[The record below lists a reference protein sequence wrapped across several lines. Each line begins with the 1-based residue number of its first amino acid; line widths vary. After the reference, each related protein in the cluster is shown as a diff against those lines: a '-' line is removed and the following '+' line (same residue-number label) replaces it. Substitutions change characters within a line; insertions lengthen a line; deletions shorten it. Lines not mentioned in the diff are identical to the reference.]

1 MLNCAVQVGASGPAR
16 PITNQELLVAEAI
29 PAQVG
34 IAEVKA
40 RERFERFIG
49 GVLLTELR
57 GSQLAIAG
65 GSGLL
70 GALVRRQG
78 DGDG

>member
-1 MLNCAVQVGASGPAR
+1 MLNCAIQVGATSPAR
-16 PITNQELLVAEAI
+16 PITNQELLAAEAM
-29 PAQVG
+29 PTQVD

-40 RERFERFIG
+40 REQFERFIG
-49 GVLLTELR
+49 GVDLTELR
-57 GSQLAIAG
+57 GSRRAIAG
-65 GSGLL
+65 GPGLL

>member
-1 MLNCAVQVGASGPAR
+1 MLNCAIRAGTTGPAR
-16 PITNQELLVAEAI
+16 PITNQELWAAEAM
-29 PAQVG
+29 ATQVD

-40 RERFERFIG
+40 REQFERLIG
-49 GVLLTELR
+49 GVHLTELR
-57 GSQLAIAG
+57 GSRLAIAG